1 VAGARISP
9 EIVEY
14 PDLKKATGQS
24 KHGVFFIHDV
34 EEDA

>member
-1 VAGARISP
+1 
-9 EIVEY
+9 VEY

-24 KHGVFFIHDV
+24 RHGLFFIHDV